1 MIRVCFTVIMILF
14 ALCTRAQSERTSMYR
29 LEKDNRPVR
38 INCLYKRDNG
48 YLLVGTD
55 QGLYRFDGLRF
66 YPMPFQNR
74 DYSDT
79 VTAIIEDTLHH
90 IWAGFK
96 SGRLARYDHQY
107 LHYINPEEGTPAK
120 RITSFARD
128 SSGRLWFGSAGEG
141 LYYFDQS
148 KMYLVNAEDGLSD
161 GQVNALQVLSDGQ
174 VIAGTDQG
182 LAICK
187 LNRQKRT
194 VRTFTTKDGLPD
206 QLITSLAVAMN
217 GWCWIGMQDKGICLY
232 DPVHEKILQP
242 EGLSNWA
249 YGEVTAL
256 HASGN
261 ILMIGTRDHGFF
273 LYNAD
278 TDYLET
284 LVGNTPVTQVSG
296 ITRDDQGNHWIATPA
311 NGLIRTQLASF
322 HLIPAPGNPVF
333 EHVHALLSDSRG
345 RLWINNE
352 RNELVRTDDPR
363 NPSVFTRIRL
373 EGLTDKTDITALYED
388 GRGYIW
394 IGTMGRGLFL
404 LDPSNNQ
411 YRRFTEYPGFESASV
426 LSISG
431 SKQEVYVSSLEGAIS
446 IQAGQL
452 GIHNSHAYTKFDSR
466 HIGTNYI
473 YAVFRDSKNRVW
485 FGTDGDGLVS
495 FDGKK
500 YEVIDNRVGLSDE
513 HVFSITE
520 DQLGNIWFSTAKSGV
535 YRYDGKHLEKFDL
548 NKGLS
553 DIHVSAVRAVAS
565 GHIMVVNRAGIDIID
580 QKTGRVSYLGIR
592 QGLGEVNAEDLGAV
606 SLGRDG
612 ALYVST
618 TNGILQYRVPEA
630 VSQQPKPVIES
641 VQLFLSDIPLTRREF
656 AYDEN
661 NLTFYYT
668 GLYYTDPERVFYQY
682 KLEGLD
688 SNWVN
693 TTDRFKNFP
702 RLQPGNYVFRVRA
715 SLNRNFDYANEAS
728 FAFRIRKPF
737 YREYWFIGLS
747 ALLLSALLY
756 AIIRN
761 REAAVKRM
769 ERLKQEKIEQQFAV
783 LRTQVNPHFLFNSFN
798 TLISTIEEDPQGA
811 VGYAEQLSDFFR
823 QIIQYRDHD
832 TIPLSDEV
840 NLLNLYHQLQQRRF
854 GDPLKLDIRIS
865 DAQMSL
871 YRIPPLTLQLLVE
884 NAIKHNVVTRE
895 KPLTITLEIVQDEDL
910 LLSNNINPRMSKQPG
925 AGMGLQNIMSR
936 YNLLSRKKV
945 RIEQKPDTFTVS
957 LPLLKA

>member
-1 MIRVCFTVIMILF
+1 MIRVCLTVIMLLF
-14 ALCTRAQSERTSMYR
+14 TCCIQAQTERTSMYR
-29 LEKDNRPVR
+29 LEKDNRTVR
-38 INCLYKRDNG
+38 INCLYKRANG
-48 YLLVGTD
+48 YILVGTD

-66 YPMPFQNR
+66 YPMPFQNK

-79 VTAIIEDTLHH
+79 VTAIMEDSLHN
-90 IWAGFK
+90 IWTGFK
-96 SGRLARYDHQY
+96 SGRLAKYDRQFLNY
-107 LHYINPEEGTPAK
+107 LNPEEGSPTK

-128 SSGRLWFGSAGEG
+128 SAGKIWFGSAGEG
-141 LYYFDQS
+141 LYYFEQS
-148 KMYLVNAEDGLSD
+148 KMYLVDAEDGLID
-161 GQVNALQVLSDGQ
+161 EQVNALQVLSNGQ

-182 LAICK
+182 FALCK
-187 LNRQKRT
+187 LSGQKRT
-194 VRTFTTKDGLPD
+194 VKTFTTKNGLPD
-206 QLITSLAVAMN
+206 QLITSLAAAVN
-217 GWCWIGMQDKGICLY
+217 GWCWIGMQDKGVCLF
-232 DPVHEKILQP
+232 DPVQDKIWQP
-242 EGLSNWA
+242 KGLSNWA

-261 ILMIGTRDHGFF
+261 ILMIGTRGQGFF

-284 LVGNTPVTQVSG
+284 LVGNTPVTQVSD
-296 ITRDDQGNHWIATPA
+296 IVRDDQGNHWIATPA

-322 HLIPAPGNPVF
+322 HLLPAPGNPVF
-333 EHVHALLSDSRG
+333 EHIHAILSDSKG

-352 RNELVRTDDPR
+352 NNELLRMDNMR
-363 NPSVFTRIRL
+363 KPSVFTRIRIS
-373 EGLTDKTDITALYED
+373 ELTDKTDITALYED
-388 GRGYIW
+388 VKGFIW

-404 LDPSNNQ
+404 LDPSTNQ
-411 YRRFTEYPGFESASV
+411 YRRFTEYPGYATASV

-431 SKQEVYVSSLEGAIS
+431 SGQDVYVSSLEGTIA
-446 IQAGQL
+446 IQAGQPGL
-452 GIHNSHAYTKFDSR
+452 HNSYVYTKYDSR
-466 HIGTNYI
+466 NIGTNYI
-473 YAVFRDSKNRVW
+473 YAVFRDSRNRIW
-485 FGTDGDGLVS
+485 FGTDGNGLIS
-495 FDGKK
+495 FDGKN
-500 YEVIDNRVGLSDE
+500 YAVIDNRVGLSDD

-520 DQLGNIWFSTAKSGV
+520 DQLGNIWFSTARSGV
-535 YRYDGKHLEKFDL
+535 YRYDGKNLEKFDL
-548 NKGLS
+548 TKGLS
-553 DIHVSAVRAVAS
+553 DMHVSAVRAVPS
-565 GHIMVVNRAGIDIID
+565 GYVMVVNRAGIDIIEP
-580 QKTGRVSYLGIR
+580 KTGRVSYIGIR
-592 QGLGEVNAEDLGAV
+592 QGLGDVNAEDLGAV
-606 SLGRDG
+606 SVGRDG
-612 ALYVST
+612 ALFVST
-618 TNGILQYRVPEA
+618 NNGILQYRVPNS

-641 VQLFLSDIPLTRREF
+641 VQLFLSDIPLTRNLFR
-656 AYDEN
+656 YDEN

-715 SLNRNFDYANEAS
+715 SLNRNFDYAGEAS

-737 YREYWFIGLS
+737 YREYWFIALS
-747 ALLLSALLY
+747 GLLLSGIIY

-798 TLISTIEEDPQGA
+798 TLISTIEEDPKGA

-832 TIPLSDEV
+832 TIPLLDEV
-840 NLLNLYHQLQQRRF
+840 NLMNIYHQLQQRRF
-854 GDPLKLDIRIS
+854 GEPLRLDIRIN
-865 DAQMSL
+865 ATQMNK

-884 NAIKHNVVTRE
+884 NAIKHNVVTKE
-895 KPLTITLEIVQDEDL
+895 QPLTITLEIVQDEEL
-910 LLSNNINPRMSKQPG
+910 QLSNNINPRMSKQPG
-925 AGMGLQNIMSR
+925 AGMGLQNIISR

-945 RIEQKPDTFTVS
+945 RIEQRPDTFTVS